1 MNVLRKN
8 VIYFMNKPKLCDDIN
23 YMKFPWGWKSP
34 QEIDI
39 IQNYKIDNKI
49 NLNDYER
56 KYIHEYKLK
65 EYCESMYYKTYYGY
79 LNNYDFLDSNL
90 FSIKL
95 SLALNDLRSKINVHN
110 LSENIT
116 INNIDILNTWIKYG
130 SIRNNEKYLGM
141 YNSKEIIHEICCGAI
156 GPEIQDIWD
165 QKGIKQKVRLAVYI
179 DNRKDI
185 IDIER
190 DIMYDNSNWQLS
202 NINRIII

>member
-1 MNVLRKN
+1 M
-8 VIYFMNKPKLCDDIN
+8 
-23 YMKFPWGWKSP
+23 
-34 QEIDI
+34 
-39 IQNYKIDNKI
+39 
-49 NLNDYER
+49 
-56 KYIHEYKLK
+56 
-65 EYCESMYYKTYYGY
+65 
-79 LNNYDFLDSNL
+79 
-90 FSIKL
+90 
-95 SLALNDLRSKINVHN
+95 
-110 LSENIT
+110 SENIT

-179 DNRKDI
+179 DNHKDI

>member
-1 MNVLRKN
+1 MNTLRKN
-8 VIYFMNKPKLCDDIN
+8 IISFMNKPKLCDDIN

-179 DNRKDI
+179 DNHKDI

>member
-8 VIYFMNKPKLCDDIN
+8 VISFMNKPKLCDDIN